1 MQKYVNSPRL
11 SPIRK
16 TVLYEGQMGDN
27 VFALYGGCGIP
38 CQQNQDDRIPAVQR
52 AARTSTGARRSPR
65 HPEGRGVLKEKKL
78 TLSKETLRT
87 LDEKELAL
95 VGGGDSSG
103 SHEPPHGGP
112 NSCPNTKAPGC
123 S

>member
-1 MQKYVNSPRL
+1 
-11 SPIRK
+11 
-16 TVLYEGQMGDN
+16 MGDN
-27 VFALYGGCGIP
+27 VFALRTTWTEGFRVSGVTAIEFPPSRGLPEHRPARDGHPGIP
-38 CQQNQDDRIPAVQR
+38 KGGG
-52 AARTSTGARRSPR
+52 S
-65 HPEGRGVLKEKKL
+65 LKEKKL

-87 LDEKELAL
+87 LDEKELSL
-95 VGGGDSSG
+95 IVGGDSSG

>member
-1 MQKYVNSPRL
+1 
-11 SPIRK
+11 
-16 TVLYEGQMGDN
+16 MGDN
-27 VFALYGGCGIP
+27 VFALRTTWIEGFHVSRVTGIEFPPSRGLPEHDRRATVTPASPKGGG
-38 CQQNQDDRIPAVQR
+38 
-52 AARTSTGARRSPR
+52 SM
-65 HPEGRGVLKEKKL
+65 KEKKL

-87 LDEKELAL
+87 LDEKELSL
-95 VGGGDSSG
+95 IVGGDSSG